1 MINLKHSIISIFSL
15 NKLIPLADPIH
26 PTKPTAMNID
36 SKFKGVQNE
45 TV

>member
-1 MINLKHSIISIFSL
+1 MINFKHSIIRIFSL
-15 NKLIPLADPIH
+15 NKLIPLADPSH

-36 SKFKGVQNE
+36 SMFKGVQNE